1 MLVVDVIDAD
11 CGELMVIHYTTP
23 TSVKDDAL
31 LEGKRIVMEEFVQIQ
46 EEIER
51 VQYKAHVHVYS
62 PQEAIRRARSRLDE
76 QKYNIFSN
84 NCESL
89 VNWAL
94 TDQDVTDQG
103 TEAAVGVGVGA
114 AVGVGVV
121 AAVGYTLWALFGGSN
136 KDKKDTEKH

>member
-11 CGELMVIHYTTP
+11 CGELMVIHYTAP
-23 TSVKDDAL
+23 TSVKDAL
-31 LEGKRIVMEEFVQIQ
+31 LKGNSIVMEEFVQLQ

-76 QKYNIFSN
+76 QKFNTFSN
-84 NCESL
+84 NCESF

-94 TDQDVTDQG
+94 TDHDVTDQG

-114 AVGVGVV
+114 AAGVGVV
-121 AAVGYTLWALFGGSN
+121 AAVGYALWALFGGSN
-136 KDKKDTEKH
+136 KDKKDTEKD